1 MRDRDFIQLEKAYGL
16 VLESRAAGTEA
27 QEAAESARALA
38 FEKALIK
45 SITDDLKATAAH
57 LTSMKPLLGVFDQG
71 DQTPDFQALSA
82 AFQEAQ
88 GALQALAARMP
99 ALDLDQPEGEP
110 SMQEEPMPDMGEEPA
125 M

>member
-1 MRDRDFIQLEKAYGL
+1 MRDRDFIQLEKAYSL
-16 VLESRAAGTEA
+16 VLESRAAGNEA
-27 QEAAESARALA
+27 QEAGESARALA
-38 FEKALIK
+38 FEKALVK

-110 SMQEEPMPDMGEEPA
+110 SMQEEPMSDMGEEPA

>member
-27 QEAAESARALA
+27 QEAGESARALA
-38 FEKALIK
+38 FEKALVK

-88 GALQALAARMP
+88 TALQSLAARMP
-99 ALDLDQPEGEP
+99 ALDLDMPQAEEP
-110 SMQEEPMPDMGEEPA
+110 SMSQEMDSEPQM
-125 M
+125 

>member
-1 MRDRDFIQLEKAYGL
+1 MRDKDFIQLEKAYGL
-16 VLESRAAGTEA
+16 ILESRAAGTEA

-38 FEKALIK
+38 FEKALVK

-71 DQTPDFQALSA
+71 DQTPDFQSLSA

-88 GALQALAARMP
+88 TALQGLAARMP
-99 ALDLDQPEGEP
+99 ALDLDMPQ
-110 SMQEEPMPDMGEEPA
+110 SEEPQVSPEMDEEPQ

>member
-1 MRDRDFIQLEKAYGL
+1 MRDKDFIQLEKAYSL

-27 QEAAESARALA
+27 QEAGESARALA

-45 SITDDLKATAAH
+45 SITDDLKATVAH

-71 DQTPDFQALSA
+71 DQTPDFQSLSA

-88 GALQALAARMP
+88 SALQALAARMP

-110 SMQEEPMPDMGEEPA
+110 SMQEEPMPGMGEEPS